1 MTQPITEQEKSD
13 MRDILSKFYGSQTKN
28 WRISIDTF
36 KVLET
41 LINKTK
47 ACDRMMDLVPR
58 PFGGGS
64 VVKWGQK
71 QVRQF
76 VLRKLKSNEGN
87 HYIICMKVNAASMRT
102 DFYMSGASH
111 IK

>member
-1 MTQPITEQEKSD
+1 MAQPITEQEKDD

-28 WRISIDTF
+28 WRVSINTF
-36 KVLET
+36 KTLET
-41 LINKTK
+41 PINETK

-58 PFGGGS
+58 LFGGGS

-71 QVRQF
+71 QARQF
-76 VLRKLKSNEGN
+76 VLRKLKSNEGK
-87 HYIICMKVNAASMRT
+87 HYIICMKVKAASMRT
-102 DFYMSGASH
+102 EFYMSGMWH

>member
-13 MRDILSKFYGSQTKN
+13 MRNILSKFYGSQTKN

-47 ACDRMMDLVPR
+47 ACGRMMDLVPR

-64 VVKWGQK
+64 VVKWGNN
-71 QVRQF
+71 
-76 VLRKLKSNEGN
+76 KSVNLS
-87 HYIICMKVNAASMRT
+87 CVSSKAMKAITTLSA
-102 DFYMSGASH
+102 
-111 IK
+111 

>member
-1 MTQPITEQEKSD
+1 MTQPITEQEKDD

-28 WRISIDTF
+28 WRISINTF
-36 KVLET
+36 KTLET
-41 LINKTK
+41 LTK

-58 PFGGGS
+58 LFGGGS

-76 VLRKLKSNEGN
+76 VLRKLKSNEGK
-87 HYIICMKVNAASMRT
+87 HYIICMKVKAAAMRT
-102 DFYMSGASH
+102 EFYMSG
-111 IK
+111 I